1 MLFKSLEMTTVP
13 FLAVSAMDMKRDS
26 KPETFYK
33 TEDKWLI
40 SQSEVSDAQKQIDFV
55 NNHLRTDVHIKYTF
69 Q

>member
-1 MLFKSLEMTTVP
+1 MTTVP

-26 KPETFYK
+26 WPETFYK
-33 TEDKWLI
+33 EEDRWLI
-40 SQSEVSDAQKQIDFV
+40 SQSEVSDAQKQIDFI

>member
-1 MLFKSLEMTTVP
+1 MTTVP

-40 SQSEVSDAQKQIDFV
+40 G
-55 NNHLRTDVHIKYTF
+55 
-69 Q
+69 